1 MTFFSPIESLQFY
14 PESYLPNAAYIPA
27 YFQPIRHTLDGT
39 QVQFE
44 IDSTGQTSI
53 INLETND
60 GTKITPFIDLSRY
73 DAESKDWLWYDDDGL
88 YYRLTR
94 SNNIDELN
102 SLYPTRYSGI
112 VRENESL
119 IFNRNSIELSSSFA
133 ASYND
138 PEEGIV
144 TGTYSFYKYSPIIVT
159 INNWSL
165 TDISDYSNITSS
177 DRLNRIDP
185 SKPEFYY
192 DFNGR
197 LYTNQNVAGVDPKNV
212 KIHYFTAGQNSITL
226 SCRMSSN
233 AGSASY
239 FTPKV
244 DNYIVKLKGQYL
256 RG

>member
-1 MTFFSPIESLQFY
+1 MASFFPIESLQFY

-27 YFQPIRHTLDGT
+27 YFQPVRHTLDGT

-53 INLETND
+53 INLKTND
-60 GTKITPFIDLSRY
+60 GTNITPFIDLSRY

-88 YYRLTR
+88 YYRLTTTILG
-94 SNNIDELN
+94 SDELN
-102 SLYPTRYSGI
+102 NLYPTNYSNI
-112 VRENESL
+112 FRENDTL
-119 IFNRNSIELSSSFA
+119 IFDKNSIELSSSFSA
-133 ASYND
+133 TKDGS
-138 PEEGIV
+138 
-144 TGTYSFYKYSPIIVT
+144 TGSYSFFKYSPIIVT
-159 INNWSL
+159 INNWPL

-177 DRLNRIDP
+177 DRVNRVDP
-185 SKPEFYY
+185 GKPEFYY

-197 LYTNQNVAGVDPKNV
+197 IYTNQNMAGVDPKN
-212 KIHYFTAGQNSITL
+212 IRIYYFTAGENSIIL
-226 SCRMSSN
+226 SCRMATN

-239 FTPKV
+239 YTPKV